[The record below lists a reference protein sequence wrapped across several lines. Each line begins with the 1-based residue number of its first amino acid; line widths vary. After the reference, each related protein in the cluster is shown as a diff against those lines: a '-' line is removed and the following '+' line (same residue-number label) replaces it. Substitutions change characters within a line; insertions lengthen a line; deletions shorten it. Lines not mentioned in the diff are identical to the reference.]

1 MGLKTLVKAD
11 LKRRGLGDWTK
22 KAPQATP
29 NKKASASLAARQR
42 GHVALVA
49 GSKNPEQYTQ
59 PGSYT
64 K

>member
-11 LKRRGLGDWTK
+11 LKRRGLGDWNK
-22 KAPQATP
+22 KAPQAAP
-29 NKKASASLAARQR
+29 NKAAAAKLAARQR
-42 GHVALVA
+42 GHATLLA

-59 PGSYT
+59 PGSYS